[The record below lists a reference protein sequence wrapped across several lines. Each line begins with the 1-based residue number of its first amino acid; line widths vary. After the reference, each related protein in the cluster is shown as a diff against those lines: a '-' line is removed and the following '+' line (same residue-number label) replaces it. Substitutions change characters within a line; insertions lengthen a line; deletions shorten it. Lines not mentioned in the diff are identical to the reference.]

1 MNDIE
6 WYSEWQRLV
15 QRVTISG
22 TASDN
27 GWQQMTQRMIASEFD
42 YINREIEDIYFQ
54 YNTLLLKHVK
64 LFIFEKYNEC
74 KTKHLFLIKKVQ

>member
-1 MNDIE
+1 
-6 WYSEWQRLV
+6 
-15 QRVTISG
+15 
-22 TASDN
+22 
-27 GWQQMTQRMIASEFD
+27 MTQRMIASEFD

-74 KTKHLFLIKKVQ
+74 KTKHPFLIKKVQ